1 VKPGLQSSPGSKGFC
16 VTCQDMPGD
25 ISGLTALDIPELLQ
39 NNYRNR
45 HRMEDLGQLVKL
57 RHEKLDEL
65 REMGISPYINRFHV
79 NTTLSSLFEKY
90 SDLSK
95 EELDEKN
102 SEYIS
107 AGRMMSRRKHGK
119 TTFVNI
125 KDASGDIQVFINKNA
140 LGDSAY
146 ELFGKF
152 DIGDIIGVEGRI
164 SKTKTGELT
173 LFASKVT
180 LLSKSL
186 LPLPEKWHGLKD
198 VELRYRQRYVDL
210 IVNPDVKKVFIAR
223 SRIIQALRDYL
234 NERDYLEVETPMM
247 HSIPGGATA
256 KPFETHH
263 NALDMDLFLRVAPEL
278 YLKRLVVGGIE
289 RVYEI
294 NRNFRNEGI
303 STEHNPE
310 FTMVEFYTAYA
321 DYNDLMGLTEDLF
334 RYLCNRVFPEN
345 NYQFP
350 YTSYVGEEAQVEM
363 IDFSQPFKRCTFR
376 RSLVEIGEIAE
387 EILDDPQKAVAFALE
402 NKVSIEKKDHH
413 VKILAKLFD
422 HFVEP
427 RLVQP
432 VFITDYPIELS
443 PLSKQK
449 EDDPRLVERFELF
462 IGRKEIANA
471 YTELND
477 PIDQKKRFEEQV
489 AERQAGDEEAHCMDD
504 DFIRALEYG
513 MPPTAGEGIGI
524 DRLIMLLTDSL
535 SIRDVI
541 LFPQLKKE
549 S

>member
-1 VKPGLQSSPGSKGFC
+1 
-16 VTCQDMPGD
+16 
-25 ISGLTALDIPELLQ
+25 
-39 NNYRNR
+39 
-45 HRMEDLGQLVKL
+45 MEDLGQLVKL
-57 RHEKLDEL
+57 RREKLDEL
-65 REMGISPYINRFHV
+65 RGMEIPPYINRFHI
-79 NTTLSSLFEKY
+79 NTTLSALVEKY
-90 SDLSK
+90 SEKSK
-95 EELDEKN
+95 EELDEKK
-102 SEYIS
+102 SEYIT

-125 KDASGDIQVFINKNA
+125 KDASGDIQVFINKNS
-140 LGDSAY
+140 LGEAAY
-146 ELFGKF
+146 EIFGKF
-152 DIGDIIGVEGRI
+152 DVGDIIGVEGRI

-173 LFASKVT
+173 LFSSKVT

-198 VELRYRQRYVDL
+198 VELRYRQRYLDL
-210 IVNPDVKKVFIAR
+210 IVNPDVKKVFVSR
-223 SRIIQALRDYL
+223 SRLIQALRDYL
-234 NERDYLEVETPMM
+234 NERQYLEVETPMM
-247 HSIPGGATA
+247 QSIPGGATA
-256 KPFETHH
+256 KPFKTHH
-263 NALDMDLFLRVAPEL
+263 NALDMELFLRVAPEL

-321 DYNDLMGLTEDLF
+321 DYNDLMDLTEDLF
-334 RYLCNRVFPEN
+334 RYLCNRVFPEK
-345 NYQFP
+345 NYKFP
-350 YTSYVGEEAQVEM
+350 YTSQEGGETCVVT

-376 RSLVEIGEIAE
+376 RSLIEIGGVDED
-387 EILDDPQKAVAFALE
+387 ILDDPEKAVAFALGK
-402 NKVSIEKKDHH
+402 KVSIEKKDHH

-427 RLVQP
+427 KLVQP
-432 VFITDYPIELS
+432 VFITDYPIQLS
-443 PLSKQK
+443 PLSKKK
-449 EDDPRLVERFELF
+449 EDDPGLVERFELF

-477 PIDQKKRFEEQV
+477 PIDQKQRFEEQV
-489 AERQAGDEEAHCMDD
+489 EERQAGDEEAHWMDH

-524 DRLIMLLTDSL
+524 DRLVMLLTDSP

>member
-1 VKPGLQSSPGSKGFC
+1 
-16 VTCQDMPGD
+16 ME
-25 ISGLTALDIPELLQ
+25 ELGHLI
-39 NNYRNR
+39 
-45 HRMEDLGQLVKL
+45 KL
-57 RHEKLDEL
+57 RHEKLQDL
-65 REMGISPYINRFHV
+65 RENGIAPYIDRFKV
-79 NTTLSSLFEKY
+79 DTAIQSLVDDFALE
-90 SDLSK
+90 SK
-95 EELDEKN
+95 EELEEKDHTC
-102 SEYIS
+102 IV
-107 AGRMMSRRKHGK
+107 AGRIMTRRKHGK

-125 KDASGDIQVFINKNA
+125 QDSTGQIQVFINKNA
-140 LGDSAY
+140 LGEEAY

-152 DIGDIIGVEGRI
+152 DIGDIIGVEGRV

-173 LFASKVT
+173 LFSTKTT

-210 IVNPDVKKVFIAR
+210 IVNPDVKKVFILR
-223 SRIIQALRDYL
+223 SKIISALRDYL
-234 NERDYLEVETPMM
+234 NDRNYLEVETPMM
-247 HSIPGGATA
+247 QSIPGGATA
-256 KPFETHH
+256 RPFKTHH
-263 NALDMDLFLRVAPEL
+263 NALDMDLYLRVAPEL

-321 DYNDLMGLTEDLF
+321 DYNDLMDLTEDLF
-334 RYLCNRVFPEN
+334 RFICEKVFPEN
-345 NYQFP
+345 NFKFP
-350 YTSYVGEEAQVEM
+350 YTSIVDGESVTEI
-363 IDFSQPFKRCTFR
+363 IDFSQPFRRCTFR
-376 RSLVEIGEIAE
+376 QSLIEIGGVAE
-387 EILDDPQKAVAFALE
+387 EHLDDPQKTVAFALE
-402 NKVSIEKKDHH
+402 NKVVLEKKDSHD
-413 VKILAKLFD
+413 KILAKLFD

-427 RLVQP
+427 NLSQP
-432 VFITDYPIELS
+432 TFIIDYPLALS
-443 PLSKQK
+443 PLSKKK
-449 EDDPRLVERFELF
+449 EDDPDLVERFELF

-477 PIDQKKRFEEQV
+477 PIDQKKRFEGQV
-489 AERQAGDEEAHCMDD
+489 AERQAGDDEAHWMDN

-524 DRLIMLLTDSL
+524 DRLVMLFTDSP

-549 S
+549 SGTSP

>member
-1 VKPGLQSSPGSKGFC
+1 
-16 VTCQDMPGD
+16 ME
-25 ISGLTALDIPELLQ
+25 ELGHLI
-39 NNYRNR
+39 
-45 HRMEDLGQLVKL
+45 KL
-57 RHEKLDEL
+57 RHEKLQDL
-65 REMGISPYINRFHV
+65 REKGIAPYIDRFKV
-79 NTTLSSLFEKY
+79 DTAIQSLVDDFALE
-90 SDLSK
+90 SK
-95 EELDEKN
+95 EELEEKDHTC
-102 SEYIS
+102 IV
-107 AGRMMSRRKHGK
+107 AGRIMTRRKHGK

-125 KDASGDIQVFINKNA
+125 QDSTGQIQVFINKNA
-140 LGDSAY
+140 LGEEAY

-152 DIGDIIGVEGRI
+152 DIGDIIGVEGRV

-173 LFASKVT
+173 LFSTKTT

-210 IVNPDVKKVFIAR
+210 IVNPDVKKVFILR
-223 SRIIQALRDYL
+223 SKIISALRDYL
-234 NERDYLEVETPMM
+234 NDRNYLEVETPMM
-247 HSIPGGATA
+247 QSIPGGATA
-256 KPFETHH
+256 RPFKTHH
-263 NALDMDLFLRVAPEL
+263 NALDMDLYLRVAPEL

-321 DYNDLMGLTEDLF
+321 DYNDLMDLTEDLF
-334 RYLCNRVFPEN
+334 RFICEKVFPEN
-345 NYQFP
+345 NFKFP
-350 YTSYVGEEAQVEM
+350 YTSIVDGESVTEI
-363 IDFSQPFKRCTFR
+363 IDFSQPFRRCTFR
-376 RSLVEIGEIAE
+376 QSLIEIGGVAE
-387 EILDDPQKAVAFALE
+387 EHLDDPQKTVAFALE
-402 NKVSIEKKDHH
+402 NKVVLEKKDSHD
-413 VKILAKLFD
+413 KILAKLFD

-427 RLVQP
+427 NLSQP
-432 VFITDYPIELS
+432 TFIIDYPLALS
-443 PLSKQK
+443 PLSKKK
-449 EDDPRLVERFELF
+449 EDDPDLVERFELF

-477 PIDQKKRFEEQV
+477 PIDQKKRFEGQV
-489 AERQAGDEEAHCMDD
+489 AERQAGDDEAHWMDN

-524 DRLIMLLTDSL
+524 DRLVMLFTDSP

-549 S
+549 SGTSP

>member
-1 VKPGLQSSPGSKGFC
+1 
-16 VTCQDMPGD
+16 ME
-25 ISGLTALDIPELLQ
+25 ELGHLI
-39 NNYRNR
+39 
-45 HRMEDLGQLVKL
+45 KL
-57 RHEKLDEL
+57 RHEKLQDL
-65 REMGISPYINRFHV
+65 RENGIAPYIDRFKV
-79 NTTLSSLFEKY
+79 DTAIQSLVDDFALE
-90 SDLSK
+90 SK
-95 EELDEKN
+95 EELEEKDHTC
-102 SEYIS
+102 IV
-107 AGRMMSRRKHGK
+107 AGRIMTRRKHGK

-125 KDASGDIQVFINKNA
+125 QDSTGQIQVFINKNA
-140 LGDSAY
+140 LGEEAY

-152 DIGDIIGVEGRI
+152 DIGDIIGVEGRV

-173 LFASKVT
+173 LFSTKTT

-210 IVNPDVKKVFIAR
+210 IVNPDVKKVFILR
-223 SRIIQALRDYL
+223 SKIISALRDYL
-234 NERDYLEVETPMM
+234 NDRDYLEVETPMM
-247 HSIPGGATA
+247 QSIPGGATA
-256 KPFETHH
+256 RPFKTHH
-263 NALDMDLFLRVAPEL
+263 NALDMDLYLRVAPEL

-321 DYNDLMGLTEDLF
+321 DYNDLMDLTEDLF
-334 RYLCNRVFPEN
+334 RFICEKVFPEN
-345 NYQFP
+345 NFKFP
-350 YTSYVGEEAQVEM
+350 YTSIVDGESVTEI
-363 IDFSQPFKRCTFR
+363 IDFSQPFRRCTFR
-376 RSLVEIGEIAE
+376 QSLIEIGGVAE
-387 EILDDPQKAVAFALE
+387 EHLADPQKTVAFALE
-402 NKVSIEKKDHH
+402 NKVVLEKKDSHD
-413 VKILAKLFD
+413 KILAKLFD

-427 RLVQP
+427 NMSQP
-432 VFITDYPIELS
+432 TFIIDYPLALS
-443 PLSKQK
+443 PLSKKK
-449 EDDPRLVERFELF
+449 EDDPDLVERFELF

-477 PIDQKKRFEEQV
+477 PIDQKKRFEGQV
-489 AERQAGDEEAHCMDD
+489 AERQAGDDEAHWMDN

-524 DRLIMLLTDSL
+524 DRLVMLFTDSP

-549 S
+549 SGTSP